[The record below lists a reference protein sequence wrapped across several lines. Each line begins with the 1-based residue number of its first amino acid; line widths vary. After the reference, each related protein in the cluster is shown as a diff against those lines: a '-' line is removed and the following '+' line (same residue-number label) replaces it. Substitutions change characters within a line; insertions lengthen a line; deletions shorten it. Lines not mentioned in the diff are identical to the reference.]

1 LKKKKKELEYELM
14 EIDENLMRA
23 ELTAL
28 QRMVS
33 LKRRKEIYDEL
44 HPETRWGY
52 ASLKNLIQFRNT
64 ETPPGVVSVTGRQLI
79 EILFQKY
86 QRICVVEK
94 FNTI

>member
-64 ETPPGVVSVTGRQLI
+64 ETLPKRVSVTGR
-79 EILFQKY
+79 
-86 QRICVVEK
+86 K
-94 FNTI
+94 F